1 MSNEEKEKYQ
11 NSLNDIINN
20 CKGFPC
26 KNDSFYNMQELIDQ
40 SNLEYLK
47 IKQQKD
53 NLQQRID
60 KSIKYLNNVK
70 NEYATQMV
78 MLNPD
83 DLLSILQDEEVK

>member
-1 MSNEEKEKYQ
+1 MEYSIEEELEEQMK
-11 NSLNDIINN
+11 IN
-20 CKGFPC
+20 K
-26 KNDSFYNMQELIDQ
+26 
-40 SNLEYLK
+40 
-47 IKQQKD
+47 